1 MLIAA
6 RGDFEGGMG
15 LCGLPDVARKGD
27 AGWIWGGDAQAADG
41 EWGAPVLKGLGSP
54 GSRWAVT
61 WHATIPASLSLAD
74 KLVVAPTSLNE
85 GRGEGDGAAY
95 PRCPRRCSQC

>member
-1 MLIAA
+1 
-6 RGDFEGGMG
+6 MG

-54 GSRWAVT
+54 GSRWAMT
-61 WHATIPASLSLAD
+61 WQVEGGWGRWVRE
-74 KLVVAPTSLNE
+74 VVSWV
-85 GRGEGDGAAY
+85 GAGLTWAHGG
-95 PRCPRRCSQC
+95 P